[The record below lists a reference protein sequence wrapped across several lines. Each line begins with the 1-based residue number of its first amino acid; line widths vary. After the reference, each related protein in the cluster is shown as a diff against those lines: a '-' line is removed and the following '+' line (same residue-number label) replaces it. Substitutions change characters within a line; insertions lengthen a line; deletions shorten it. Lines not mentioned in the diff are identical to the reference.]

1 MSLREGTVLLAIL
14 GILFGVYQLASSK
27 GRLFPVIYGIVCT
40 HSYSIVCNGS
50 SKNSRKGVLFSLV
63 FESLAILAEAII
75 GVYLTLT
82 TEKFSWPYFVSGLI
96 NIMFLI
102 SVYNYYKK
110 LIGLEE
116 GVRPHQLWMLIIHD
130 YDC

>member
-1 MSLREGTVLLAIL
+1 MSLREGTILLGIL
-14 GILFGVYQLASSK
+14 GVLFGVYQLASSK
-27 GRLFPVIYGIVCT
+27 GRLFPVIYGVVCIILYGIVW
-40 HSYSIVCNGS
+40 NGS
-50 SKNSRKGVLFSLV
+50 SKNSRRCVLLSLV
-63 FESLAILAEAII
+63 FGILAILAGVII

-102 SVYNYYKK
+102 SVYNYYKE

-116 GVRPHQLWMLIIHD
+116 GVGCHQLWMLFIHD
-130 YDC
+130 V